1 MPMARRRCWAI
12 SYLIVQCLARV
23 DPGRGQGEDSLVLK
37 TAFALSCCPL
47 APSHLF
53 PLESGMEKGERVWIT
68 WPGMLGAELYSL
80 CKGEEKDVP
89 GTRVLAKGV
98 TLRQAHLGA
107 LGKPFLPPQWPPV
120 LSYRRSQVIEKF
132 EALDIEKA
140 EHMETNAS
148 AGPLP
153 SGDTRQG
160 RSEKRAFPRKRV
172 SVWIGPAGGGQYLV
186 PISSPLHQSMHLPGT
201 YCWLSELTNCLLFAC
216 VSACPAST
224 LLRNLVFCISLL
236 EGMSSSLL
244 SAVPKGVSSFVF
256 TRAAFF
262 LSEVCQLQT
271 RHCLFSF

>member
-1 MPMARRRCWAI
+1 
-12 SYLIVQCLARV
+12 
-23 DPGRGQGEDSLVLK
+23 
-37 TAFALSCCPL
+37 
-47 APSHLF
+47 
-53 PLESGMEKGERVWIT
+53 
-68 WPGMLGAELYSL
+68 MLGTELHSL

-107 LGKPFLPPQWPPV
+107 LGKTFSPPQRLPV

-172 SVWIGPAGGGQYLV
+172 SIWIGACWGRVSNWSQFPA
-186 PISSPLHQSMHLPGT
+186 PSIIHA
-201 YCWLSELTNCLLFAC
+201 LTWDLL
-216 VSACPAST
+216 
-224 LLRNLVFCISLL
+224 L
-236 EGMSSSLL
+236 
-244 SAVPKGVSSFVF
+244 
-256 TRAAFF
+256 AFR
-262 LSEVCQLQT
+262 T
-271 RHCLFSF
+271 H